1 VGTSSSRTTL
11 LKGAQLAAATA
22 VAVGLGLP
30 FFAMTG
36 NPRSAYG
43 MVRSANN
50 LEILDGAMRTA
61 LGGVIVCVPMFV
73 GALTLCTGL
82 GWTKW
87 SHGIALFIGAIG
99 VSLGILSLKVS
110 SSFEIGSIVTL
121 SGSSALALITAGQ
134 LIHQYRG
141 RTGVQDG
148 RMETMGGNKH

>member
-1 VGTSSSRTTL
+1 VG
-11 LKGAQLAAATA
+11 GGA

-30 FFAMTG
+30 FFALKG

-43 MVRSANN
+43 MVRSAHN
-50 LEILDGAMRTA
+50 LDVLDGTLRTTI
-61 LGGVIVCVPMFV
+61 GVVIVGVPMLIGALVLCLGLGWTNWSRGIALFV
-73 GALTLCTGL
+73 GAL
-82 GWTKW
+82 
-87 SHGIALFIGAIG
+87 GAA
-99 VSLGILSLKVS
+99 LGILSLKVS

-121 SGSSALALITAGQ
+121 SGSSALALIAAGQ